1 MTGTNGL
8 ARAMI
13 WLVSQVASPL
23 AKPSSAAGV
32 LPGHAQHPQVVRPPG
47 QVTLRTDAE
56 MLELAAA
63 LKREK
68 PGRTA
73 AQGGAILR
81 AHCAAGDVRP
91 VRGIPRTSA
100 EMRAAARLG
109 IKITHSTTGRP
120 RDPGEIKRF
129 FRAVQEQS
137 WSRSRRH
144 RRGHPGRPKHPVH
157 RLDRNRLP
165 RPVRPHDQTGRPP
178 LRSSPPPWP
187 AAGGILVIRAADRLG
202 QDRHSQAVIRAGSLP
217 PGVRPGCQPGS
228 PRSFRRAT
236 TMMSM
241 TATMAKKARTRRSP
255 ASRR

>member
-120 RDPGEIKRF
+120 RDPG
-129 FRAVQEQS
+129 
-137 WSRSRRH
+137 RSKDSSGPCRNS
-144 RRGHPGRPKHPVH
+144 PGR
-157 RLDRNRLP
+157 DRDGTAVATLADLNTLFTAWTETVYHARS
-165 RPVRPHDQTGRPP
+165 GRTT
-178 LRSSPPPWP
+178 
-187 AAGGILVIRAADRLG
+187 RLG
-202 QDRHSQAVIRAGSLP
+202 GRRCVPHPLP
-217 PGVRPGCQPGS
+217 GQLREAFS
-228 PRSFRRAT
+228 
-236 TMMSM
+236 
-241 TATMAKKARTRRSP
+241 
-255 ASRR
+255 